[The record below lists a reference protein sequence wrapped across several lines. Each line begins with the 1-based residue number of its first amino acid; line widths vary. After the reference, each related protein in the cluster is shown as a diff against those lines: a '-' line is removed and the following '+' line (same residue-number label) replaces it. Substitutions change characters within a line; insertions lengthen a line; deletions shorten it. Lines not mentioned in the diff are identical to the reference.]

1 MLVPAASRFDHPRG
15 EVNKNWV
22 LPAHG
27 TVVQHPRGL
36 GVPRAR
42 AAVSGVLPDARR
54 VGLALGTPLWYVGTM
69 HSHGRHTDTED
80 EAACLVGPSDRMSE
94 ALARECEA
102 FRRACSALDRG
113 AGPWKL
119 DFTPAAF
126 PRPRHGAF
134 TSCLWRQSLADAL
147 FFVLMGAIVGYAML
161 LASGTLYRGKPDM
174 VDTIRW
180 RMWRDGRMAHSN
192 APGRK
197 DETMGGDPIAR
208 LLPTGGGTVT
218 LLPQT
223 TRTACS
229 TSA

>member
-1 MLVPAASRFDHPRG
+1 
-15 EVNKNWV
+15 
-22 LPAHG
+22 
-27 TVVQHPRGL
+27 
-36 GVPRAR
+36 
-42 AAVSGVLPDARR
+42 
-54 VGLALGTPLWYVGTM
+54 M
-69 HSHGRHTDTED
+69 HSDCRYTATEG
-80 EAACLVGPSDRMSE
+80 EPARLVGPPDRMNE
-94 ALARECEA
+94 ALARECDA
-102 FRRACSALDRG
+102 FRRACSAIDRG

-119 DFTPAAF
+119 DLMPAAF
-126 PRPRHGAF
+126 PSLRLGAF
-134 TSCLWRQSLADAL
+134 TVRFWRESLADAL

-192 APGRK
+192 APGRQ
-197 DETMGGDPIAR
+197 DETMRGDPIAR

-218 LLPQT
+218 SLPQT